1 MSLLAPL
8 TIAALLAAVVAA
20 LLPDV
25 ARRRTPGSLAVWPA
39 GAATVLATVA
49 LASTLAAGDDVAGAA
64 LSLLVVALTVV
75 VQSYAS
81 RNLRGDP
88 RSRSFFA
95 LSSLAAV
102 GTTTAIAAG
111 DVVFLAAGWTLGTV
125 SMIALI
131 GTGGAGP
138 QTRVA
143 VSRSAVALLLGDAAL
158 WTAVIIAVASTG
170 SVSLAALGSV
180 DAISA
185 AVVSALVALAAV
197 ARAGAFPLHG
207 WLPATAATT
216 TPVSALLH
224 AGFVNAGALLLLRY
238 AAVPSVVGPWI
249 VAAAGAITM
258 IVAGLAML
266 TRPDVKGRL
275 VQSTAAQMGFLLL
288 ACGLGAFGVALVHA
302 IGHAL
307 YKASLFL
314 GAGSAVEH
322 ALKARGVAHP
332 ARSTTGAI
340 VGAVIILLTGVAA
353 IAASGAWEHSAAVL
367 LLFAGA
373 TAVVAG
379 ARIGASSRSVAARAA
394 QLAGLAAL
402 TAAYLAV
409 VFPAAE
415 ALAPVTAADPVP
427 AVFAVAVF
435 VLAAASGLAARGSGP
450 LADRLFAS
458 AFSWGRPPLP
468 PTASRIDTPWTP
480 APADGPLEY
489 RRF

>member
-20 LLPDV
+20 LLPEV
-25 ARRRTPGSLAVWPA
+25 ARRHTPGSLAAWPA
-39 GAATVLATVA
+39 AVAAIVATVSLASALATDDDIAGSA
-49 LASTLAAGDDVAGAA
+49 LA
-64 LSLLVVALTVV
+64 LLVVALTVI
-75 VQSYAS
+75 VQAYAS

-102 GTTTAIAAG
+102 GSTTAIAAN
-111 DVVFLAAGWTLGTV
+111 DVVLLAAGWTLGTV

-131 GTGGAGP
+131 STGGAGP
-138 QTRVA
+138 QTRIA
-143 VSRSAVALLLGDAAL
+143 VSRSTVALLLGDAAL
-158 WTAVIIAVASTG
+158 WAAVIVAVASTG
-170 SVSLAALGSV
+170 SVSLAALGSLDV
-180 DAISA
+180 TSA
-185 AVVSALVALAAV
+185 AVVSVLVAVAAV
-197 ARAGAFPLHG
+197 ARAGSFPLHG

-238 AAVPSVVGPWI
+238 AAVPSAVGPWV
-249 VAAAGAITM
+249 VAVAGAITM
-258 IVAGLAML
+258 IVATLAML

-322 ALKARGVAHP
+322 ALKGRAIALPVPSRG
-332 ARSTTGAI
+332 GAI
-340 VGAVIILLTGVAA
+340 VGGAVVLLTGAA
-353 IAASGAWEHSAAVL
+353 ALAASGAITHSAAVL
-367 LLFAGA
+367 LLFAWA
-373 TAVVAG
+373 TAVIAG
-379 ARIGASSRSVAARAA
+379 ARIGGGSSPAATRTA
-394 QLAGLAAL
+394 LVAGLAAA

-415 ALAPVTAADPVP
+415 ALTPIAAAAPVP
-427 AVFAVAVF
+427 APFAIAVF
-435 VLAAASGLAARGSGP
+435 VIAAVSGLAARGSGRF
-450 LADRLFAS
+450 ADHLFAF
-458 AFSWGRPPLP
+458 AFAWGRPPLP
-468 PTASRIDTPWTP
+468 PTAPRTDTSWTP

>member
-25 ARRRTPGSLAVWPA
+25 ARRHTPGSLAAWPVA
-39 GAATVLATVA
+39 VAAVFATVGLASA
-49 LASTLAAGDDVAGAA
+49 LASDDDIAGAA
-64 LSLLVVALTVV
+64 LALLVVALTLV
-75 VQSYAS
+75 VQAYAS

-102 GTTTAIAAG
+102 GSTTAIAAN
-111 DVVFLAAGWTLGTV
+111 DVVLLAAGWTIGTV

-131 GTGGAGP
+131 STGGAGP
-138 QTRVA
+138 QTRIA
-143 VSRSAVALLLGDAAL
+143 VKRSTIALLLGDTAL
-158 WTAVIIAVASTG
+158 WAAVVVAVASTG
-170 SVSLAALGSV
+170 SVSLAALGSL
-180 DAISA
+180 DATSA
-185 AVVSALVALAAV
+185 TAVSVLVAVAAV
-197 ARAGAFPLHG
+197 ARAGSFPLHG

-238 AAVPSVVGPWI
+238 AAVPSAVGPWV
-249 VAAAGAITM
+249 VAVAGAITM
-258 IVAGLAML
+258 IVATLAML

-322 ALKARGVAHP
+322 TLKGRAIALPAPSRG
-332 ARSTTGAI
+332 GAI
-340 VGAVIILLTGVAA
+340 VGGAVVLLTGAA
-353 IAASGAWEHSAAVL
+353 ALAASGAITHSAAVL
-367 LLFAGA
+367 LLFAWA
-373 TAVVAG
+373 TAVIAG
-379 ARIGASSRSVAARAA
+379 ARIGGGSSPAATRAVL
-394 QLAGLAAL
+394 LAGLAAV

-415 ALAPVTAADPVP
+415 ALAPVTAAAPVP
-427 AVFAVAVF
+427 AGFAVAVF
-435 VLAAASGLAARGSGP
+435 VIAAASGWAARGSGRS
-450 LADRLFAS
+450 ADRLFAF

-468 PTASRIDTPWTP
+468 PTAPRTDTPWTP